1 MRNTPNKIRHD
12 MITFFHGIEYSLS
25 YIKGISNDQ
34 QTIVICRVPAIS
46 RHGPYSED
54 RHKKE

>member
-1 MRNTPNKIRHD
+1 MRHD
-12 MITFFHGIEYSLS
+12 IIMFFHGIEYFSL
-25 YIKGISNDQ
+25 YMKGTRNDQ